1 MRGGE
6 RLLNLLENLPDT
18 MLEEA
23 WKIEKVQN
31 RKIRKIF
38 YRIVAIACL
47 VVLFMAF
54 VPAGQTMA
62 AWIRESIEYLLEQ
75 WFPPRE
81 ISVHP
86 EGEEENSTHEIYGDL
101 PKQSESIPQETESAT
116 EAGFAIYFDPEIFE
130 TEEQGE
136 DYVIRQKQFLYT
148 REDAIN
154 DLHKPICEIR
164 ITQIQQT
171 TPEEAAAKTREDF
184 LVKYENMSEITK
196 SSLLDGLYLYGNTG
210 LSADSEVVE
219 AYFVDNGI
227 GGVFVIKAVYYMEAT
242 EGVGARFH
250 AMIETFEVLLPEVS
264 LKDLEFE
271 SAALN
276 NAENSEESEKSEEV
290 QNLQQKMEDFC
301 QAYFNGDSEAVQGF
315 LSESFTWDVEVYEG
329 SEDVEDIDMRDITG
343 LKDVSELAAS
353 EKYIL
358 SKPFIIPGEDTMTY
372 LTVIFINEDGEW
384 KVSGYGLEK

>member
-1 MRGGE
+1 M
-6 RLLNLLENLPDT
+6 
-18 MLEEA
+18 
-23 WKIEKVQN
+23 
-31 RKIRKIF
+31 
-38 YRIVAIACL
+38 
-47 VVLFMAF
+47 
-54 VPAGQTMA
+54 
-62 AWIRESIEYLLEQ
+62 
-75 WFPPRE
+75 
-81 ISVHP
+81 
-86 EGEEENSTHEIYGDL
+86 
-101 PKQSESIPQETESAT
+101 
-116 EAGFAIYFDPEIFE
+116 
-130 TEEQGE
+130 
-136 DYVIRQKQFLYT
+136 
-148 REDAIN
+148 
-154 DLHKPICEIR
+154 
-164 ITQIQQT
+164 
-171 TPEEAAAKTREDF
+171 
-184 LVKYENMSEITK
+184 
-196 SSLLDGLYLYGNTG
+196 
-210 LSADSEVVE
+210 VE